1 VSTSKRRR
9 YDQPVLTVAEASE
22 SIMAEIRQLDVE
34 SVPLRR
40 ALGRVCSEDIS
51 ATVTMPP
58 WSNSSMDGYAVRSA
72 DITPV
77 MSGEPVKLR
86 VVATIAAGE
95 FAPRPL
101 KRGEAMRIMT
111 GAPVP
116 EGADSVIR
124 TEHTDGG
131 SAKVEIRQAADV
143 WKNIREAGEDYQRGD
158 VLARRGTP
166 VRPALMGVLASSGVA
181 QVKAF
186 KRPRVAIISSG
197 NELVDIDDFDEVIAQ
212 RRIVSSNSYTLD
224 ALTRVAGGEPVD
236 LGIAA
241 DTKASLKRKFESA
254 SDCDL
259 ILTSAGVSVGDL
271 DHTRSVFAALGGK
284 LKFWKVKMRPGAP
297 LAFGMLNDVPWLGV
311 SGNPVSAM
319 VSFELFVRPA
329 LRKMQGHSAMFRRTM
344 TVTVE
349 EDVKISAKLTHFLRA
364 IVTRN
369 HDGMLVARLTGQ
381 QSSGA
386 LTSMAR
392 ANALLIVPATSP
404 KVAKG
409 SQLNA
414 LMLDQSLE
422 ETSAFSL

>member
-1 VSTSKRRR
+1 M
-9 YDQPVLTVAEASE
+9 LTVTEASE
-22 SIMAEIRQLDVE
+22 RILAEIRQLDVE

-40 ALGRVCSEDIS
+40 ALGRVCAEDIS

-77 MSGEPVKLR
+77 MKGERVNLR

-95 FAPRPL
+95 FAPRAL

-124 TEHTDGG
+124 KEHTDGG
-131 SAKVEIRQAADV
+131 KKKVEIRDALDV
-143 WKNIREAGEDYQRGD
+143 WKNIRPAGEDYQRGE
-158 VLARRGTP
+158 VLAKRGTP
-166 VRPALMGVLASSGVA
+166 IRPALLGVLASSGISK
-181 QVKAF
+181 VKTF
-186 KRPRVAIISSG
+186 RRPRVAIISSG
-197 NELVDIDDFDEVIAQ
+197 DELVDIDDFDEVIAQ
-212 RRIVSSNSYTLD
+212 RRIISSNSYTLE
-224 ALTRVAGGEPVD
+224 ALTRVAGGIPVD

-241 DTKASLKRKFESA
+241 DTKASLKRKLEGA
-254 SDCDL
+254 RDCDL

-271 DHTRSVFAALGGK
+271 DHTRNVFAELGGEQ
-284 LKFWKVKMRPGAP
+284 KFWKVKMRPGAP
-297 LAFGMLNDVPWLGV
+297 LAFGMLKDIPWLGV

-329 LRKMQGHSAMFRRTM
+329 LRKMQGHAALFRRTV
-344 TVTVE
+344 TVTLE
-349 EDVKISAKLTHFLRA
+349 EEVKIGARLTHFLRA
-364 IVTRN
+364 IVRRTN
-369 HDGMLVARLTGQ
+369 DGILVARLTGQ
-381 QSSGA
+381 QSSA
-386 LTSMAR
+386 MLTSMAK
-392 ANALLIVPATSP
+392 ANALLIVPESSP
-404 KVAKG
+404 KVAAG

>member
-1 VSTSKRRR
+1 M
-9 YDQPVLTVAEASE
+9 LTVAEASE
-22 SIMAEIRQLDVE
+22 RILAEIRQLEVE

-40 ALGRVCSEDIS
+40 ALGRVCAEDIA

-86 VVATIAAGE
+86 VVATIEAGQ
-95 FAPRPL
+95 FASRRL

-116 EGADSVIR
+116 DGADSVIR
-124 TEHTDGG
+124 KEHTDGG
-131 SAKVEIRQAADV
+131 SAKVEIRDATDV
-143 WKNIREAGEDYQRGD
+143 WKNIRPAGEDFHAGDLLAKRG
-158 VLARRGTP
+158 AP
-166 VRPALMGVLASSGVA
+166 VKPALIGVLASSGVSA
-181 QVKAF
+181 VKTF

-197 NELVDIDDFDEVIAQ
+197 NELVDIDDFDEVVAQ

-224 ALTRVAGGEPVD
+224 AMTRVAGGLPVD

-241 DTKASLKRKFESA
+241 DTKASLKRKLEKA
-254 SDCDL
+254 RGCDL

-271 DHTRSVFAALGGK
+271 DYTRDVFAALGGEQI
-284 LKFWKVKMRPGAP
+284 FWRVKMRPGAP
-297 LAFGMLNDVPWLGV
+297 LAFGMLDDIPWLGV

-319 VSFELFVRPA
+319 VSFELFVRPV
-329 LRKMQGHSAMFRRTM
+329 LRKMQGHSALFRRTV

-349 EDVKISAKLTHFLRA
+349 EDVKIGANLTHFLRTVVA
-364 IVTRN
+364 RDG
-369 HDGMLVARLTGQ
+369 DGMLVARLTGH

-386 LTSMAR
+386 LTSMVR
-392 ANALLIVPATSP
+392 ANALLIVPGDTP

-409 SQLNA
+409 SQLKA

-422 ETSAFSL
+422 ETSVFSL

>member
-1 VSTSKRRR
+1 M
-9 YDQPVLTVAEASE
+9 LTVAEASE
-22 SIMAEIRQLDVE
+22 RIMAEIRQLDAE

-40 ALGRVCSEDIS
+40 ALGRVCAEDIS

-77 MSGEPVKLR
+77 MSGKRVTLS

-124 TEHTDGG
+124 KEHTDGG
-131 SAKVEIRQAADV
+131 KKKVEIREAIDV
-143 WKNIREAGEDYQRGD
+143 WKNIRPAGEDYQRGD
-158 VLARRGTP
+158 VLAKRGMP
-166 VRPALMGVLASSGVA
+166 IRPGLLGLLASSGISKVR
-181 QVKAF
+181 AF
-186 KRPRVAIISSG
+186 RRPRVAIISSG
-197 NELVDIDDFDEVIAQ
+197 DELVDIDKFDEVVAQ
-212 RRIVSSNSYTLD
+212 RRIVSSNSYTLE
-224 ALTRVAGGEPVD
+224 ALTRVAGGIPVD

-241 DTKASLKRKFESA
+241 DTKASLKRKLEGA
-254 SDCDL
+254 RDCDL

-271 DHTRSVFAALGGK
+271 DHTRNVFEELGGEQ
-284 LKFWKVKMRPGAP
+284 KFWKVKMRPGAP
-297 LAFGMLNDVPWLGV
+297 LAFGMLKDIPWLGV

-329 LRKMQGHSAMFRRTM
+329 LRKMQGHAALFRRTV
-344 TVTVE
+344 TVTLE
-349 EDVKISAKLTHFLRA
+349 EEVKIGARLTHFLRA
-364 IVTRN
+364 IVRRTN
-369 HDGMLVARLTGQ
+369 DGTLVARLTGQ
-381 QSSGA
+381 QSSGM
-386 LTSMAR
+386 LTSMVK
-392 ANALLIVPATSP
+392 ANALLIVPETSP
-404 KVAKG
+404 TVAPG
-409 SQLNA
+409 SQLHA
-414 LMLDQSLE
+414 LMLDQSLD

>member
-1 VSTSKRRR
+1 M
-9 YDQPVLTVAEASE
+9 LTVAEASE
-22 SIMAEIRQLDVE
+22 RILAEIRQLDVE

-40 ALGRVCSEDIS
+40 ALGRVCAEDIP

-77 MSGEPVKLR
+77 MKGHPVTLR
-86 VVATIAAGE
+86 VVATVAAGE

-124 TEHTDGG
+124 KEHTDGG
-131 SAKVEIRQAADV
+131 SKKVEIREAADV
-143 WKNIREAGEDYQRGD
+143 WKNIRPAGEDYQRGD
-158 VLARRGTP
+158 VLAKRGTT
-166 VRPALMGVLASSGVA
+166 VRPALMGVLASSGVSK
-181 QVKAF
+181 VKTF
-186 KRPRVAIISSG
+186 RQPRVAIISSG
-197 NELVDIDDFDEVIAQ
+197 NELVEIDDFDEVVAQ
-212 RRIVSSNSYTLD
+212 RRIVSSNSYTLG
-224 ALTRVAGGEPVD
+224 ALTRVAGGVPVD

-241 DTKASLKRKFESA
+241 DTKASLRRKLVSA
-254 SDCDL
+254 GDCDL

-271 DHTRSVFAALGGK
+271 DHTRNVFAALGGK
-284 LKFWKVKMRPGAP
+284 QKFWKVKMRPGAP

-329 LRKMQGHSAMFRRTM
+329 LRKMAGHSTFFRRTV

-364 IVTRN
+364 SVTRN
-369 HDGMLVARLTGQ
+369 EDGTLSARLTGH

-386 LTSMAR
+386 LTSMAK
-392 ANALLIVPATSP
+392 ANALLVVPETSP

-409 SQLNA
+409 SQLKA
-414 LMLDQSLE
+414 LMLDQSLD